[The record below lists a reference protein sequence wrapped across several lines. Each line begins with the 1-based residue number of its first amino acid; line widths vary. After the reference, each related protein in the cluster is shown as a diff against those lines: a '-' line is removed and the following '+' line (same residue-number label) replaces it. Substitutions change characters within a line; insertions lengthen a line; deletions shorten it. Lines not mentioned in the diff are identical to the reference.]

1 MFITAA
7 GFLLSIIVHIE
18 TLFGFDMELLT
29 LTRVLHYGILSCLPL
44 FVISGRVSRVYG
56 KKGFIEAVKRHCPKW
71 MLITIG
77 FLIIY
82 SIVLAFIQIVWQVYP
97 MILSTAAMMAG
108 YAGATAC
115 YYSYNRLK
123 RSEQ

>member
-1 MFITAA
+1 MWITAA
-7 GFLLSIIVHIE
+7 GFFLSIIVHIS
-18 TLFGFDMELLT
+18 TLLGFDMALIT

-56 KKGFIEAVKRHCPKW
+56 KKGFVEAVKRHCPKW

-82 SIVLAFIQIVWQVYP
+82 SIVTAFIQIVRQVYP
-97 MILSTAAMMAG
+97 MILLTAFMMAG
-108 YAGATAC
+108 YAGASAC

-123 RSEQ
+123 RSEK